1 MCLLKHIIS
10 KESQQVGRVDWEKQ
24 AGVWRL
30 LPSTPSGADRAL
42 PLTSAGCRD
51 FCSCPRSSQRK
62 GVQLGGRG
70 AAEITIVTGQKS
82 IASNF
87 IGRLCVTFKTRFG
100 KEFVVKFQ
108 IGLCLC
114 QTTCS
119 SLVQTGLLR
128 RGIKDKMC
136 WLLDSIAGLS
146 Q

>member
-1 MCLLKHIIS
+1 MQTGLCLSPQQAAEIFAAVPGVA
-10 KESQQVGRVDWEKQ
+10 KE
-24 AGVWRL
+24 
-30 LPSTPSGADRAL
+30 
-42 PLTSAGCRD
+42 
-51 FCSCPRSSQRK
+51 

-100 KEFVVKFQ
+100 REFVVKFQ